1 MPSLHTRPAPAVL
14 TAIVALVSIGCA
26 TDTATPSPAI
36 RTAIPVSAPPT
47 ASATPS
53 ASASAATVSAPP
65 ASPAVA
71 VPDRNPAR
79 MDGAVTYQ
87 PTIDPADFVETV
99 DNPYW
104 PLVPGTTSTFRSA
117 DERTVTAVTSDR
129 RTVMGVSTVVV
140 HDQVFSGSDLF
151 EDTFDWYAQD
161 RAGNVWYFGE
171 ATVSYEDDPAGDHA
185 GSWEAGVGGAQP
197 GVVML
202 AHPVGGDVY
211 RQEFLAGEAEDLA
224 LVRQGGTKLKV
235 PAGSYDDVLVTEE
248 WTPLEPAVIE
258 LKYYARGIGVIE
270 ERGIFGSDELV
281 QLIRIKPPGG

>member
-1 MPSLHTRPAPAVL
+1 MPSLHLRPDPTILSV
-14 TAIVALVSIGCA
+14 IVALVSIGCA
-26 TDTATPSPAI
+26 TDIATPSPAA
-36 RTAIPVSAPPT
+36 RSAVPASAPPT
-47 ASATPS
+47 AAATPS
-53 ASASAATVSAPP
+53 ASGATVTAPP
-65 ASPAVA
+65 ASPAAA
-71 VPDRNPAR
+71 VPERNPAR
-79 MDGAVTYQ
+79 MDGAVAYQ
-87 PTIDPADFVETV
+87 PAIDPADFVETV

-129 RTVMGVSTVVV
+129 RMVMGVSTVVV
-140 HDQVFSGSDLF
+140 HDQVFSGSDLV

-202 AHPVGGDVY
+202 ADPIGGDVY

-258 LKYYARGIGVIE
+258 LKYYARGVGVIE

>member
-1 MPSLHTRPAPAVL
+1 MRSLHAFTILIVTIAL
-14 TAIVALVSIGCA
+14 VALGCA
-26 TDTATPSPAI
+26 TENTSPSPVATSTVPASTAASAPATPVPSPSIVTGGTAT
-36 RTAIPVSAPPT
+36 
-47 ASATPS
+47 
-53 ASASAATVSAPP
+53 P
-65 ASPAVA
+65 ASPAA
-71 VPDRNPAR
+71 TTPDRNPAR
-79 MDGAVTYQ
+79 MDGAVAYQ
-87 PTIDPADFVETV
+87 PAIDPADFVETV

-104 PLVPGTTSTFRSA
+104 PLVPGTTFTFRSA

-140 HDQVFSGSDLF
+140 HDQVFSGGDLV

-171 ATVSYEDDPAGDHA
+171 ATVSYEDNPAGDPA
-185 GSWEAGVGGAQP
+185 GSWEAGVDGAQP

-202 AHPVGGDVY
+202 ADPVGGDVY

-235 PAGSYDDVLVTEE
+235 PAGSFDDVLITEE
-248 WTPLEPAVIE
+248 WTPLEPGIIE
-258 LKYYARGIGVIE
+258 LKYYARGVGVIQE
-270 ERGIFGSDELV
+270 KGIFGSDEVV

>member
-1 MPSLHTRPAPAVL
+1 MPSLHLRPTPAIL
-14 TAIVALVSIGCA
+14 TVIVALVSIGCA
-26 TDTATPSPAI
+26 TDTATPSPAV
-36 RTAIPVSAPPT
+36 RSAVPASAPPT
-47 ASATPS
+47 SAATPF
-53 ASASAATVSAPP
+53 ASGATVSAPP
-65 ASPAVA
+65 ASPAA
-71 VPDRNPAR
+71 ATADRNPAR

-87 PTIDPADFVETV
+87 PAIDPGDFVETV

-129 RTVMGVSTVVV
+129 RMVMGVSTVVV
-140 HDQVFSGSDLF
+140 HDQVFSGSHLV

-202 AHPVGGDVY
+202 ADPIGGDVY

-258 LKYYARGIGVIE
+258 LKYYARGVGVIE

-281 QLIRIKPPGG
+281 QLIRIKPPGA